1 MELEGVKVL
10 VTGGAG
16 FIGSRLADK
25 LLERASLVV
34 VYDNFDDFYAGK
46 ENNVAHNLRN
56 PKYRLIKADI
66 LDYETLLRVMKEVDV
81 VFHEAAQPG
90 VRFSLENPLKTNR
103 VNVEGTLNVL
113 MAAKQTGVKKVVY
126 ASSSSVYGT
135 PKYVPMD
142 EGHPK
147 NPSSPYAVSKLVAEE
162 YCRVF
167 SEVYGLEIVSLRYFS
182 VYGPRQ
188 RPDQAV
194 RAFAERIARGQPPI
208 VYGDGSQTRD
218 FTYVDD
224 VVEAT
229 IKAAE
234 VDDIGGEVFNIG
246 FGRET
251 SIKDLVH
258 KLIKLMEVEGKVEPE
273 FKPSYKGD
281 FPRTL
286 ADNSKARRVLGWE
299 PTTSLDEGL
308 RLFLEWFKS
317 HRGAP

>member
-1 MELEGVKVL
+1 ML

-46 ENNVAHNLRN
+46 EDNVAHNLRN

>member
-1 MELEGVKVL
+1 VL

-46 ENNVAHNLRN
+46 EDNVAHNLRN

>member
-1 MELEGVKVL
+1 LELEGVKVL